1 MKDYTSECTIKYVS
15 LGLRHFFLF
24 FMSLNLDNLE
34 PNLSVSGLENIFEM
48 QDESK
53 STLAVS
59 N

>member
-34 PNLSVSGLENIFEM
+34 PNQSVLENILEM